1 MKQNANETESNWRFR
16 KNVKTCLQNKKSYLI
31 PPLLLRH
38 GHNHPISILPVK
50 MVELPQQRSLVLNPT
65 ITNSC
70 KELILNVA
78 EFLDPSLKRRHA
90 RKLVWFRVKT
100 SLCYYFEMLPPL
112 SKVIVFF

>member
-1 MKQNANETESNWRFR
+1 MSTKQEIVSDTAFT
-16 KNVKTCLQNKKSYLI
+16 
-31 PPLLLRH
+31 LRH
-38 GHNHPISILPVK
+38 GHNHPISILSVK

-90 RKLVWFRVKT
+90 RKLVRFRVKT